1 MDIFHVDSLIVS
13 SVILNVCNEKTEV
26 TKRAFVGLWFLS
38 ASVQFSRHGHRNIR
52 NFASFSS
59 RISYEIILPRND
71 SRFGVGDI
79 VISPKKK
86 WYNIGEIDRV
96 GWIFFRNELFEEIW
110 NFPLLWA
117 LWDSDSMELREIDVE
132 IEKYRL
138 RDFYRYFIQLELK
151 ILYIFKFSS
160 NFILFGQIW
169 YSAFYHEII
178 CECKIFNA
186 TQFTFVNT
194 DVVFQAQPS
203 VSTVPRAG

>member
-96 GWIFFRNELFEEIW
+96 GWIFFRNELLEEIW
-110 NFPLLWA
+110 NFPPLWA

-151 ILYIFKFSS
+151 ILYIFFLSFFLFFKFYSVWSDSIFCVSS
-160 NFILFGQIW
+160 WDNL
-169 YSAFYHEII
+169 
-178 CECKIFNA
+178 
-186 TQFTFVNT
+186 
-194 DVVFQAQPS
+194 
-203 VSTVPRAG
+203 RM